1 MLNTG
6 NKSYKNYFQY
16 AGFRLTELINENP
29 LSLTIIL
36 LTLSLAIVLS
46 KLFIVVSAVCGTD
59 LGWWVAK
66 MIDEGADHTHTRKKD
81 IIFIWFKVL
90 FEVQQPF
97 IGAL

>member
-16 AGFRLTELINENP
+16 AGFRLTELINKNP

-66 MIDEGADHTHTRKKD
+66 MIDEGADHTQTRKKD
-81 IIFIWFKVL
+81 IIFI
-90 FEVQQPF
+90 
-97 IGAL
+97 

>member
-1 MLNTG
+1 MFNTG

-66 MIDEGADHTHTRKKD
+66 MIDEGADHTQTRKKD
-81 IIFIWFKVL
+81 IIFI
-90 FEVQQPF
+90 
-97 IGAL
+97 

>member
-1 MLNTG
+1 MLKTG

-66 MIDEGADHTHTRKKD
+66 MIDEGADHTQTRKKD
-81 IIFIWFKVL
+81 IIFI
-90 FEVQQPF
+90 
-97 IGAL
+97 

>member
-1 MLNTG
+1 MFNTG

-66 MIDEGADHTHTRKKD
+66 MIDEGADHTKTWKKD
-81 IIFIWFKVL
+81 IIFI
-90 FEVQQPF
+90 
-97 IGAL
+97 

>member
-6 NKSYKNYFQY
+6 NKSYKNCFQY

-66 MIDEGADHTHTRKKD
+66 MIDEGADHTQTRKKD
-81 IIFIWFKVL
+81 IIFI
-90 FEVQQPF
+90 
-97 IGAL
+97 